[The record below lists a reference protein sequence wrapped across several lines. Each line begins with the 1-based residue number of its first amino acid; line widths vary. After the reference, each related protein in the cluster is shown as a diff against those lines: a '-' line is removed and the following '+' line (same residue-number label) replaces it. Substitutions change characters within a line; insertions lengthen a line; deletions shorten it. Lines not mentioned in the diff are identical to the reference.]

1 MGKDF
6 IAHFVEFKDWNSALN
21 KLNNMKKARYIQGI
35 VYSLEEPN
43 PSFFNDCHFT
53 AKYDHARYNETY
65 YTIKAEKI
73 NGFSTDGVD
82 FHPMSYRFRDGWTR
96 CQGYKITVRGTRLND
111 EKNGIDDFWRGGFG
125 PVEINSI
132 IDAIVPSYNFNHAHD
147 YKPKFTTLPKELK
160 EAIDNAAKH
169 YDKFGVLI
177 ELGDVIVI
185 PYTFCGRARSR
196 VEVVDKITDTRV
208 NNATTEKIVVVH
220 TNNAN
225 KKLTFGG
232 LVK

>member
-21 KLNNMKKARYIQGI
+21 KLNNMKKARYIQGE
-35 VYSLEEPN
+35 VYSLNEPEQ
-43 PSFFNDCHFT
+43 SFFNDRHFT
-53 AKYDHARYNETY
+53 AKYDIKHLNEIY
-65 YTIKAEKI
+65 YTIKVEKI
-73 NGFSTDGVD
+73 NGFSKYGYD
-82 FHPMSYRFRDGWTR
+82 FHPMSYLFKDGWTR
-96 CQGYKITVRGTRLND
+96 CQGYKITIRGTKLNN
-111 EKNGIDDFWRGGFG
+111 EKTGIDDFWHGMG
-125 PVEINSI
+125 PNEINSI
-132 IDAIVPSYNFNHAHD
+132 VDAIAPGYDFNYAHS

-160 EAIDNAAKH
+160 EAANKAAKH

-177 ELGDVIVI
+177 ELGDIIVI
-185 PYTFCGRARSR
+185 PYVINSSARTC

-208 NNATTEKIVVVH
+208 NNVTAEKVVVIR
-220 TNNAN
+220 TNNTN

>member
-35 VYSLEEPN
+35 VYSLNEPEQ
-43 PSFFNDCHFT
+43 SFFNDRYFT
-53 AKYDHARYNETY
+53 AKWDIERFNETY
-65 YTIKAEKI
+65 YTIKVEKI
-73 NGFSTDGVD
+73 NGYSENGYD
-82 FHPMSYRFRDGWTR
+82 FHPMSYHFRDSWTR
-96 CQGYKITVRGTRLND
+96 CQGYKITIRGTILNY
-111 EKNGIDDFWRGGFG
+111 EKTGIDDFWKGFG
-125 PVEINSI
+125 PIEINSI
-132 IDAIVPSYNFNHAHD
+132 IDAIAPNCYFNHAHD

-160 EAIDNAAKH
+160 EAVDKAAKH

-208 NNATTEKIVVVH
+208 NNATTEKLVVVH
-220 TNNAN
+220 TNNTN